1 MPSQPPQPRKW
12 EDIPWNERNILS
24 KILYVIFCIIS
35 GLFGCLILLFIV
47 CINWGLLQGG
57 FHMLD
62 KAFGGSISA
71 TAGSIWDVLRQINWW
86 LYPIFIVA
94 YCNRWLRTVSL
105 ILTGGVVGY
114 FINPSIGF
122 WAGAGISAFASLLC
136 ALTPRR
142 TKTLCQSDHDL
153 NQSLD
158 GTTDKTCDRSKK

>member
-1 MPSQPPQPRKW
+1 MNDIDLSLIPKPKPVSPAPEANTSFVKAAFMMPSQPTQPRKW

-47 CINWGLLQGG
+47 CMNWGLLQAC

-86 LYPIFIVA
+86 LYPIFIIA

-122 WAGAGISAFASLLC
+122 WA
-136 ALTPRR
+136 
-142 TKTLCQSDHDL
+142 
-153 NQSLD
+153 
-158 GTTDKTCDRSKK
+158 